1 MIDEDI
7 NLEAPSGAELHG
19 SLENP
24 REGGV
29 YYMGGV
35 NNGRGFGRC
44 NFIAFVIIML
54 ILKYDII
61 DTAMENHLDELDNNA
76 NDFEIVEVE
85 FSDNELENGE
95 DLD

>member
-19 SLENP
+19 GLENP
-24 REGGV
+24 QEDGD

-35 NNGRGFGRC
+35 NNGRGLGRC

-61 DTAMENHLDELDNNA
+61 DTAMENRLDELDNND